1 VIRRKEALLGLAAAA
16 LAIRAPGAAQDLP
29 ELRLATLPSDAGSQ
43 PYYGL
48 DMGFFAKAG
57 VAVRL
62 DTQQSGP
69 AIAAAV
75 ASGALDIGFSNT
87 ISIAAAHKRGLPFT
101 FVAPG
106 SIYVSAAPTSA
117 LLVRK
122 DSSLRTARDLNGKTI
137 GANALKNIAQF
148 APLAWV
154 DQNGGD
160 ASTLR
165 FVELPAD
172 AMAAALESNRID
184 AGMMPEPQIS
194 QARATCR
201 VFAKAY
207 DAIGEGFM
215 IAGWFATTAWADAHP
230 DLVRRFSVAMRE
242 ASLWANR
249 NPALSLPILEKYTKL
264 DPLVARQVIRARFA
278 EVLTPQIVQPSID
291 IVAHYKVIDAAYPA
305 QELIYAG
312 NRR

>member
-1 VIRRKEALLGLAAAA
+1 MIPRRGALLGFAAAA
-16 LAIRAPGAAQDLP
+16 IAAGVPAIAQEP
-29 ELRLATLPSDAGSQ
+29 AVLRLATLPSDAGSE
-43 PYYGL
+43 PFYGL
-48 DMGFFAKAG
+48 DLGFFAKAG
-57 VAVRL
+57 LNVHL

-87 ISIAAAHKRGLPFT
+87 ISIASAHKRGLPFT
-101 FVAPG
+101 FVAPA
-106 SIYVSAAPTSA
+106 SIYARTAPTSV
-117 LLVRK
+117 LMVRK
-122 DSSLRTARDLNGKTI
+122 DSPMRTARDLNGKTI

-160 ASTLR
+160 ASSLR
-165 FVELPAD
+165 FVEMPAD
-172 AMAAALESNRID
+172 EMAVAIEKNRID

-194 QARATCR
+194 EARATCR
-201 VFAKAY
+201 VFANAY
-207 DAIGEGFM
+207 DAIGDGFM

-230 DLVRRFSVAMRE
+230 DVVRRFAAAMRE
-242 ASLWANR
+242 TAIWANR
-249 NPALSLPILEKYTKL
+249 NPAQSLPILVKYVKL
-264 DPLVARQVIRARFA
+264 DPQIARQVVRARFA

-291 IVAHYKVIDAAYPA
+291 IVAHYKVIDAPYPA
-305 QELIYAG
+305 QELIYTQ